1 MDEKVLRQA
10 IDEYQTP
17 FYIFDIDALAAQIK
31 RIRDALGAYGEV
43 CYAMKANPF
52 IVAELL
58 DIVDSFEVCSPG
70 EFHICERA
78 GIPMEKIVMSGV
90 YKNPKDIAY
99 AVEKYGDRGVYT
111 AESYT
116 QWKVLRDCARRSGVI
131 LNVLLRLG
139 AGSQFGMEESVI
151 RRIVGER
158 DETKCLNI
166 EGIQLFTGTQKKAA
180 GKYKRELGTLMELIR
195 SLEDEYGFHP
205 LRLEYGPGL
214 PICYFDEEENAE
226 ERMLSALVQELKA
239 LDFDGKIVL
248 EMGRFIAAPCG
259 SYVTSVVDTKGR
271 EGQAY
276 CIVDGGIHHMNYY
289 GQMMAMK
296 RPPVIHWKTEEA
308 ADHSPENGE
317 CGGSGGIDEIGGTSG
332 GNDESRQAGM
342 SESHRLS
349 EADRP
354 KEWTVCGSLCTMND
368 VLLKQY
374 PFEGLS
380 KGDKLIFERVGAYSV
395 TEGISLI
402 LSRPLPQ
409 VILYSQANG
418 FRVARGHFPTDRLNW
433 FES

>member
-17 FYIFDIDALAAQIK
+17 FYIFDIDALAAQVK
-31 RIRDALGAYGEV
+31 RIRDSLGAYGEV

-99 AVEKYGDRGVYT
+99 AVEKYGDQGVYT

-116 QWKVLRDCARRSGVI
+116 QWEVLRDCARKNGVV

-180 GKYKRELGTLMELIR
+180 GKYKRELGMLMELIR
-195 SLEDEYGFHP
+195 SLKDEYGFHP
-205 LRLEYGPGL
+205 SRLEYGPGL

-226 ERMLSALVQELKA
+226 DRMLSALLQELKA
-239 LDFDGKIVL
+239 MDFDGKIVL

-259 SYVTSVVDTKGR
+259 TYVTSVVDTKGR

-296 RPPVIHWKTEEA
+296 RPPVIHWKVKESDRLVG
-308 ADHSPENGE
+308 ADE
-317 CGGSGGIDEIGGTSG
+317 
-332 GNDESRQAGM
+332 
-342 SESHRLS
+342 
-349 EADRP
+349 P

-380 KGDKLIFERVGAYSV
+380 KGDKLIFGRVGAYSV
-395 TEGISLI
+395 TEGISLL

-409 VILYSQANG
+409 VMLYSQADG